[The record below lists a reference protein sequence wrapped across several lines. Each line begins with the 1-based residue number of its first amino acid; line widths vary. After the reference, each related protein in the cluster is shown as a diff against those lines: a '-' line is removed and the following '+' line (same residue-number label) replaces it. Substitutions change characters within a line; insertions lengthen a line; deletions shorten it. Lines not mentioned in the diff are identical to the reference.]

1 MSRLYINNTLEK
13 SIRSYCELNGIDDVN
28 AFANR
33 CAMQGFNIVK
43 YGISPK
49 DNMERENNGIKDIE
63 KNVKRKIKQEP
74 LPKDEGKQEEEVG
87 GTEIKG
93 EEEIKPNKESKENV
107 VVRKIRVIKK
117 D

>member
-49 DNMERENNGIKDIE
+49 DNMERENNGIK
-63 KNVKRKIKQEP
+63 QEP

>member
-13 SIRSYCELNGIDDVN
+13 AIRSYCELNGIDDVN

-49 DNMERENNGIKDIE
+49 DNMERENNGIKDID
-63 KNVKRKIKQEP
+63 KNVKRKVKQES
-74 LPKDEGKQEEEVG
+74 LPKDEGKQEKVG
-87 GTEIKG
+87 GTETER
-93 EEEIKPNKESKENV
+93 EEEIKPSKESKENV

>member
-63 KNVKRKIKQEP
+63 KNVKGKLKQESS
-74 LPKDEGKQEEEVG
+74 PKDEGKQEKVG
-87 GTEIKG
+87 GAETKV
-93 EEEIKPNKESKENV
+93 EEEIKPSKESKENV